1 MSAKQL
7 TNYLISEYNVFN
19 GAKYTSSEIFQN
31 CLVFIAD
38 KKYIKYFNG
47 TNQIYSWKSNGVSE
61 ESIENITKTCALY
74 LTAFLVQSFLN
85 GHSLIN
91 DNNSIH
97 KKIIS
102 IYLSCILNQ
111 WPRELNTDFIL
122 GNCFFGSVKLT
133 NNANPNK

>member
-47 TNQIYSWKSNGVSE
+47 TNQICSWKSNGVSE
-61 ESIENITKTCALY
+61 ESIENITKTCA
-74 LTAFLVQSFLN
+74 
-85 GHSLIN
+85 
-91 DNNSIH
+91 
-97 KKIIS
+97 
-102 IYLSCILNQ
+102 
-111 WPRELNTDFIL
+111 
-122 GNCFFGSVKLT
+122 
-133 NNANPNK
+133 